1 MKFTGC
7 LGIMVSSL
15 ILFVVCSLTFFSC
28 VSSCDYSCSDKPVI
42 TPSRLVVK
50 FGDPASA
57 TCVACQQACL
67 PLDDS
72 VISMEASLGYPDVNG
87 TKVTWTVDQMTEWK
101 IKPKCY
107 YTTSANHQCCSD
119 LPVTVYK
126 PPENVSF
133 SIIPSEPL
141 TEGTK
146 VTLQCDVLNVVP
158 VANLIVTFYR
168 GQTPL
173 GEVKSNDVTEEPV
186 SETFSLSYNTRK
198 EDDGVQFWCEAK
210 LELGAEGPQPPLVVK
225 SEEVTATVYYGPQL
239 KVPADPAPIRITRG
253 EPLHLTC
260 LAEGNPKPQYSWTLP
275 SNKGH
280 RSGSDLKIDSVG
292 VQDGGQ
298 YVCTVSN
305 NVNSVI
311 VTFNVT
317 VQENFI
323 PFIIGAVVAAAVVVL
338 IGSGIF
344 YSFYYKQN
352 KMGEYRPTDAF
363 CLDTMHHPRVSL
375 C

>member
-1 MKFTGC
+1 M
-7 LGIMVSSL
+7 
-15 ILFVVCSLTFFSC
+15 FSC
-28 VSSCDYSCSDKPVI
+28 LFLLISFLNILRCFHVSACDYSCSDKPVI

-67 PLDDS
+67 PLDES
-72 VISMEASLGYPDVNG
+72 VISMEASLGTPDING
-87 TKVTWTVDQMTEWK
+87 TKVTWTVDRMTEWELT
-101 IKPKCY
+101 PKCY
-107 YTTSANHQCCSD
+107 YTDSTNHQCCTS
-119 LPVTVYK
+119 LSVTVYK
-126 PPENVSF
+126 PPESVSF
-133 SIIPSEPL
+133 SLNPSEPL
-141 TEGTK
+141 TEGSK
-146 VTLQCDVLNVVP
+146 VTLQCDVLNVAP
-158 VANLIVTFYR
+158 VANLTVTFYR

-173 GEVKSNDVTEEPV
+173 DQVKSNDTTEKPV

-239 KVPADPAPIRITRG
+239 KVPADPAPISITRG
-253 EPLHLTC
+253 EPLHLIC

-280 RSGSDLKIDSVG
+280 RSGTDLKIDSAG

-305 NVNSVI
+305 NVNSVS

-323 PFIIGAVVAAAVVVL
+323 PFIIGAVVAAAVVIL
-338 IGSGIF
+338 IGAGVI

-352 KMGEYRPTDAF
+352 KMGKYQLKDVFRLGAMHPT
-363 CLDTMHHPRVSL
+363 TVPL

>member
-1 MKFTGC
+1 MSPPSAAACGSAGCCPTSDTGTTIYHKAAGSPR
-7 LGIMVSSL
+7 LTQSRKTVL
-15 ILFVVCSLTFFSC
+15 IFFY
-28 VSSCDYSCSDKPVI
+28 YSCSDKPVI

-72 VISMEASLGYPDVNG
+72 VISMEASLGTPDING
-87 TKVTWTVDQMTEWK
+87 TKVTWTVDRMTEWELT
-101 IKPKCY
+101 PKCY
-107 YTTSANHQCCSD
+107 YTTLVHQCCTS
-119 LPVTVYK
+119 LSVTVYK
-126 PPENVSF
+126 PPETVSF
-133 SIIPSEPL
+133 SLNPSEPL
-141 TEGTK
+141 TEGSK
-146 VTLQCDVLNVVP
+146 VTLQCDVLNVAP
-158 VANLIVTFYR
+158 VANLTVTFYR

-173 GEVKSNDVTEEPV
+173 DEVKSNDITEKPV

-225 SEEVTATVYYGPQL
+225 SEEVNATVYS
-239 KVPADPAPIRITRG
+239 PISITRG

-280 RSGSDLKIDSVG
+280 RSGTDLKIDSDD

-317 VQENFI
+317 VQ
-323 PFIIGAVVAAAVVVL
+323 
-338 IGSGIF
+338 
-344 YSFYYKQN
+344 
-352 KMGEYRPTDAF
+352 GEFPQD
-363 CLDTMHHPRVSL
+363 
-375 C
+375 

>member
-1 MKFTGC
+1 M
-7 LGIMVSSL
+7 
-15 ILFVVCSLTFFSC
+15 FSC
-28 VSSCDYSCSDKPVI
+28 LFLLISFLNILRCFHVSACDYSCSDKPVI

-72 VISMEASLGYPDVNG
+72 VISMEASLGTPDING
-87 TKVTWTVDQMTEWK
+87 TKVTWTVDRMTEWELT
-101 IKPKCY
+101 PKCY
-107 YTTSANHQCCSD
+107 YTDSTNHQCCTS
-119 LPVTVYK
+119 LSVTVYK
-126 PPENVSF
+126 PPETVSF
-133 SIIPSEPL
+133 SLNPSEPL
-141 TEGTK
+141 TEGSK
-146 VTLQCDVLNVVP
+146 VTLQCDVLNVAP
-158 VANLIVTFYR
+158 VANLTVTFYR

-173 GEVKSNDVTEEPV
+173 DQVKSNDITEKPV

-225 SEEVTATVYYGPQL
+225 SEEVNATVYYGPQL
-239 KVPADPAPIRITRG
+239 KVPADPAPISITRG

-280 RSGSDLKIDSVG
+280 RSGTDLKIDSDD

-323 PFIIGAVVAAAVVVL
+323 PYIIVGVVIAAVVIL
-338 IGSGIF
+338 IGAGVI

-352 KMGEYRPTDAF
+352 KMGKYQLKDVFRLGAMHPT
-363 CLDTMHHPRVSL
+363 TVPL

>member
-28 VSSCDYSCSDKPVI
+28 VSSCDYSCPDKPVI

-72 VISMEASLGYPDVNG
+72 VISMEASLGTPDVNG
-87 TKVTWTVDQMTEWK
+87 TIVTWTVDRMTEWELT
-101 IKPKCY
+101 PKCY
-107 YTTSANHQCCSD
+107 YSDSANHQCCTGLS
-119 LPVTVYK
+119 VTVYSK
-126 PPENVSF
+126 LINVAKHFRELSLSIVVTIEVFYVLHFQHECCCLMLLIVTIISIFILFSSPEPPETVSF
-133 SIIPSEPL
+133 SLNPSEPL
-141 TEGTK
+141 TEGSK
-146 VTLQCDVLNVVP
+146 VTLQCDVLNVAP

-173 GEVKSNDVTEEPV
+173 GQVKSNDATEEPV

-225 SEEVTATVYYGPQL
+225 SEEVTATVYCKFRDTHVQHIL
-239 KVPADPAPIRITRG
+239 KFTENDIYSLNQIT
-253 EPLHLTC
+253 
-260 LAEGNPKPQYSWTLP
+260 
-275 SNKGH
+275 
-280 RSGSDLKIDSVG
+280 
-292 VQDGGQ
+292 
-298 YVCTVSN
+298 
-305 NVNSVI
+305 
-311 VTFNVT
+311 
-317 VQENFI
+317 
-323 PFIIGAVVAAAVVVL
+323 
-338 IGSGIF
+338 
-344 YSFYYKQN
+344 
-352 KMGEYRPTDAF
+352 
-363 CLDTMHHPRVSL
+363 DTH
-375 C
+375 

>member
-1 MKFTGC
+1 RRFCTTSC
-7 LGIMVSSL
+7 LSRASL
-15 ILFVVCSLTFFSC
+15 SRRCWNITKT
-28 VSSCDYSCSDKPVI
+28 CSDKPVI

-72 VISMEASLGYPDVNG
+72 VISMEASLGTPDING
-87 TKVTWTVDQMTEWK
+87 TKVTWTVDRMTEWELTPNK
-101 IKPKCY
+101 LINVAK
-107 YTTSANHQCCSD
+107 HFRD
-119 LPVTVYK
+119 L
-126 PPENVSF
+126 N
-133 SIIPSEPL
+133 PSEPL
-141 TEGTK
+141 TEGSK
-146 VTLQCDVLNVVP
+146 VTLQCDVLNVAP
-158 VANLIVTFYR
+158 VANLTVTFYR

-173 GEVKSNDVTEEPV
+173 DEVKSNDITEKPV

-225 SEEVTATVYYGPQL
+225 SEEVNATVYS
-239 KVPADPAPIRITRG
+239 DPAPISITRG

-280 RSGSDLKIDSVG
+280 RSGTDLKIDSDD

-317 VQENFI
+317 VQ
-323 PFIIGAVVAAAVVVL
+323 
-338 IGSGIF
+338 
-344 YSFYYKQN
+344 
-352 KMGEYRPTDAF
+352 GEFPQD
-363 CLDTMHHPRVSL
+363 
-375 C
+375 